1 MSWITLYALACAA
14 VVVLLVL
21 AAVGKLRPS
30 ERATKALFAALN
42 MLIVGGVVLILAL
55 MLL

>member
-42 MLIVGGVVLILAL
+42 MLIVGGVVLVLAL